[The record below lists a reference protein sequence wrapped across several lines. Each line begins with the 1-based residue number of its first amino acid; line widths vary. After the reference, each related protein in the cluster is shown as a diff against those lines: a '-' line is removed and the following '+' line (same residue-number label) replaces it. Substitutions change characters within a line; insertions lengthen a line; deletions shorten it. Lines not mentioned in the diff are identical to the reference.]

1 MNLYKISQNVN
12 NKLDTYTAAVVVAIN
27 ENRAKYMHPSGFQDN
42 YDMEDGKMKPWYLI
56 DKPLFNDWCRP
67 EEVEV
72 KYLGE
77 TKVFRRE
84 GIVVANYNGILDLEQ
99 AGMMQIDVDEE
110 LIEAIDNYYFDV
122 EDDTV

>member
-1 MNLYKISQNVN
+1 MVTTGYSSA
-12 NKLDTYTAAVVVAIN
+12 T
-27 ENRAKYMHPSGFQDN
+27 ENRIHKSLICGYCGKSLGS
-42 YDMEDGKMKPWYLI
+42 YDIEDGKMKPWYLI
-56 DKPLFNDWCRP
+56 DKPLFNDWCKP

-99 AGMMQIDVDEE
+99 AGMMQVDVDEE

-122 EDDTV
+122 EDDIV